1 MKYIVNLTMIHNGSV
16 EVEADS
22 SEKAIE
28 YVRDNMD
35 TVAPD
40 SIFNFGEVTVDYADK
55 ADETNDQEEES

>member
-55 ADETNDQEEES
+55 ADETNDQEEEP